1 MTKTEILNQENK
13 LYKAIQESDIVM
25 LDELLHEDLL
35 FVIPNGDVITKEMDL
50 QTYRSGNIKINKL
63 VPKIENLNLLGDLAV
78 ITLTIELQGSYHKE
92 AFESKCRYIRFWKE
106 FPEGI
111 KVVGGS
117 GMVIG

>member
-1 MTKTEILNQENK
+1 MTKAEILNQENK
-13 LYKAIQESDIVM
+13 LYKAIQESDIAM

-35 FVIPNGDVITKEMDL
+35 FVIPSGEVITKEMDL

-63 VPKIENLNLLGDLAV
+63 IPKVENLNLLDDLAV
-78 ITLTIELQGSYHKE
+78 ITLTIELQGSYQKE
-92 AFESKCRYIRFWKE
+92 AFENRYRYIRFWKK

-117 GMVIG
+117 GITIG

>member
-13 LYKAIQESDIVM
+13 LYTAIQESNVAM

-35 FVIPNGDVITKEMDL
+35 FVIPNGEVITKEMDL

-63 VPKIENLNLLGDLAV
+63 VPKVENLNILGDLAI
-78 ITLTIELQGSYHKE
+78 ITLTIELQGSYQNNV
-92 AFESKCRYIRFWKE
+92 FESKYRYIRFWKE
-106 FPEGI
+106 FPVGI

-117 GMVIG
+117 GTAID